1 MNYGGLK
8 GISSTTGI
16 NKQDVFS
23 IWISDLFNF
32 LWKTESE
39 WQTTHLVKLQ
49 TRLFGWNH
57 YRSRWLLFCWT
68 FPSCT
73 AAKWEVKRAATPR
86 RMCAQEIWPL
96 VEQVSWNVKASFW
109 IARDRP
115 KYSFYFILRGTPCIP
130 LRNTYSGSFKCIF
143 LKWLFKHFDF
153 INKK

>member
-1 MNYGGLK
+1 MNYGRLK
-8 GISSTTGI
+8 RISSTTGM
-16 NKQDVFS
+16 NKQDIFS

-68 FPSCT
+68 VPSGT

-115 KYSFYFILRGTPCIP
+115 KCTFILSWKAHHAYHLHTHIQAY
-130 LRNTYSGSFKCIF
+130 LYVFS
-143 LKWLFKHFDF
+143 
-153 INKK
+153 